1 MDRIRMKFIIAVT
14 NRLAQAAESNAK
26 TDLIEELSENLYQRY
41 LDLTAA
47 GLGEEEAYTRALEDL
62 GDVGELLEYLSS
74 VGPEGELPGQDTVD
88 GKSFSE
94 FADELGRNLEDII
107 RETVSQTRD
116 AVDQAKIIVRDVTKK
131 LREKYPHGFEGH
143 IHLHFDDEADEH
155 AGDEDCGSAGEE
167 GKTSRDKVYGIGYDR
182 KKGGFFAQW
191 GEGRGRCV
199 EGTSFPARDLK
210 AVDVQVTNG
219 DVTLHLLEDP
229 EADVMV
235 DGDVEQ
241 LELRVSEDG
250 VLSVRQGKT
259 VSSSFFFGRG
269 LASTDV
275 ELYLPKRH
283 WQRLQIS
290 TVNGDITVADAPE
303 ASQLVIR
310 TNCGDVMVEGAVCSQ
325 FVFDAASGDIRAE
338 DIIGSVQVN
347 TSSGDIDLSGTLAD
361 VSAASLSGDM
371 TITGSVQSLSASTT
385 SGDIDLDTDV
395 LPVQL
400 HLATKSGDCTV
411 EMPDGMGFA
420 LRFETVSGD
429 LTSDFAMVGP
439 IGSRSGEAVYL
450 DGGDRNYTVSS
461 VSGDIHLYSR

>member
-219 DVTLHLLEDP
+219 DVTFHLLEDP

-250 VLSVRQGKT
+250 VLSIRQGKT

-269 LASTDV
+269 LCIG
-275 ELYLPKRH
+275 
-283 WQRLQIS
+283 RLFFLRLRS
-290 TVNGDITVADAPE
+290 RNSSRRDCGC
-303 ASQLVIR
+303 IR
-310 TNCGDVMVEGAVCSQ
+310 FTLGRGRFLGGLSLCIFYARGYGFLFDRRRTFAHLRSSSFILFDCRAKL
-325 FVFDAASGDIRAE
+325 FLRVF
-338 DIIGSVQVN
+338 
-347 TSSGDIDLSGTLAD
+347 LSL
-361 VSAASLSGDM
+361 
-371 TITGSVQSLSASTT
+371 
-385 SGDIDLDTDV
+385 
-395 LPVQL
+395 
-400 HLATKSGDCTV
+400 
-411 EMPDGMGFA
+411 
-420 LRFETVSGD
+420 
-429 LTSDFAMVGP
+429 
-439 IGSRSGEAVYL
+439 
-450 DGGDRNYTVSS
+450 
-461 VSGDIHLYSR
+461 